1 MFDPQRLS
9 ECPKVQSVFN
19 LHTNDNVTFSS
30 FNISPNT
37 LAKTKQQTPPKNRP
51 KPPKKMK
58 GSFPNYQFSKVK
70 LVTFREDKIQLSV
83 AVASHATKP
92 CHPETSQ
99 QPGVSH
105 PPWTKFKTPQP
116 AAIGVAT
123 IFWNR
128 FKNTELQ
135 WIPILNFGWGKK
147 SGKKSWFCGKKLL
160 ESNSFSRIFLSLIK
174 SFFVWN
180 RVLLVCW
187 MLVLNKGPCYESD
200 CYERGTQKIRTLK
213 MSKITMYL
221 QGGGGNSSAKNCC

>member
-105 PPWTKFKTPQP
+105 PP
-116 AAIGVAT
+116 
-123 IFWNR
+123 
-128 FKNTELQ
+128 
-135 WIPILNFGWGKK
+135 
-147 SGKKSWFCGKKLL
+147 
-160 ESNSFSRIFLSLIK
+160 
-174 SFFVWN
+174 
-180 RVLLVCW
+180 
-187 MLVLNKGPCYESD
+187 
-200 CYERGTQKIRTLK
+200 
-213 MSKITMYL
+213 
-221 QGGGGNSSAKNCC
+221 